1 MFEDDEKPIRYHLTE
16 EFALD
21 SGERVFLDKL
31 KTGTSDWVRQCD
43 VPEDKKTPES
53 LQAFVRETAITQG
66 GEAWRA
72 MTERGELLC
81 VFSVYELAE
90 ELSGK
95 KTITMHP
102 TDQYF
107 LGFAR
112 ACLGAY

>member
-16 EFALD
+16 KFVLD
-21 SGERVFLDKL
+21 FGDRVFLDKL
-31 KTGTSDWVRQCD
+31 ETATLEWARLCD
-43 VPEDKKTPES
+43 VPEDKKTPET
-53 LQAFVRETAITQG
+53 LQPFVREMAITQG

-81 VFSVYELAE
+81 VFSVYEFAK
-90 ELSGK
+90 ELSRK
-95 KTITMHP
+95 KTSPILL

-112 ACLGAY
+112 ECLGVY